1 MWDATADQDLAAY
14 AKKFQSTRPVWGA
27 TESLESF
34 RTRILVS
41 IHAPHAGR
49 DNTSRMIVQCRQR
62 FNPRAPCGAR
72 QAAGFINN
80 HHVVSIHAPHAGR
93 DDTLR
98 DIRIVKSFNPRAPCG
113 ARQQYPRCGSC
124 LCAFQSTR
132 PMRGATTPR
141 RRCGGRARVS
151 IHAPHAG
158 RDPVVDDI
166 RLAAFVSIHA
176 PHAGRDA
183 GPWACWRGRTVSIHA
198 PHAGRDLEIEFDGLA
213 CELFQSTRPMR
224 GATRCVRPSVNS
236 SLFQSTRPMRGAT
249 TPTSF

>member
-176 PHAGRDA
+176 PHAGRDLRYSETSDPNTCFNPRA
-183 GPWACWRGRTVSIHA
+183 PCGARRRRRQNRRREQGVSIHA
-198 PHAGRDLEIEFDGLA
+198 PHAGRDQLA
-213 CELFQSTRPMR
+213 AP
-224 GATRCVRPSVNS
+224 AYP
-236 SLFQSTRPMRGAT
+236 
-249 TPTSF
+249 